1 MVTRPFWVFV
11 GSGIDVKRKFG
22 KSKLT
27 ELFRARDASCPKGKK
42 MGYRKNL
49 TNRDFSYSNKYNEN
63 ILFNK

>member
-1 MVTRPFWVFV
+1 MSVLHRLKR
-11 GSGIDVKRKFG
+11 SGDIENLRSVE
-22 KSKLT
+22 LT